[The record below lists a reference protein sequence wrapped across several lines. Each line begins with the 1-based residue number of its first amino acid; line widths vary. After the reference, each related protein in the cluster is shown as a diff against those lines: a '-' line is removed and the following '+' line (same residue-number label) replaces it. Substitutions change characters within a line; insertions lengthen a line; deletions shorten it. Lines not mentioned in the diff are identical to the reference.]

1 MGARVTGGRVL
12 IGGSVNVIGARV
24 DGGSVTHD
32 SKSTQSGCTSLL
44 GAGVAPAAH
53 TPWEQL
59 LPSLQQNSDVTRS
72 GDVLPMKNTWSRND
86 VPCGRCGQY
95 LQQLADPYAIWE

>member
-1 MGARVTGGRVL
+1 
-12 IGGSVNVIGARV
+12 VIGARDAGAAV
-24 DGGSVTHD
+24 VHEEKSIHSGSV
-32 SKSTQSGCTSLL
+32 GLV

-53 TPWEQL
+53 TPCEQL
-59 LPSLQQNSDVTRS
+59 LPVLQQNSDVTRS
-72 GDVLPMKNTWSRND
+72 GVVLPMKNTWSRND